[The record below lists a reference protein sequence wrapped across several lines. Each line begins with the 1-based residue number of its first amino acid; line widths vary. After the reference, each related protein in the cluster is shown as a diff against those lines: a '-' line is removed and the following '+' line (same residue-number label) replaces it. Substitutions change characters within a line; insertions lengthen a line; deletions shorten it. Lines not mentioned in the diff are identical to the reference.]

1 MYFVALESPD
11 SYRVI
16 NQVNAELGQDAD
28 VEDEVRGHRETQDH
42 NYYM

>member
-28 VEDEVRGHRETQDH
+28 VEDEVRGIGIQDQ
-42 NYYM
+42 NEYM